1 MTETQALERCRD
13 GDPQAF
19 RHLVDQHQDVLFRT
33 ATLMTGSQSL
43 AEVQVRKALHSAWH
57 GLRAVRCRAPV
68 KPWLVRILVRQ
79 DSDRDPRAIPSVR
92 PSHYPRLR
100 HLPPPL
106 GPGETDPQRHQV
118 RRAFGSLGR
127 ADRHALIL
135 CYFADLSDSQLAS
148 VLGLPGDAAE
158 AIRQRALRRLR
169 NRLQTNGAYAVDGAG
184 PFASDQALVD
194 ALRDYFT
201 SATAALSV
209 PADLWDVHESRAPNR
224 SCVDRIRRKVLAAAQ
239 RFWTPLAATGGAAA
253 LASAIVCAVTA

>member
-1 MTETQALERCRD
+1 MTDTQALQRCRH

-19 RHLVDQHQDVLFRT
+19 RHLVDQHQDVLIGT

-43 AEVQVRKALHSAWH
+43 AEVQVRKALHSAWY
-57 GLRAVRCRAPV
+57 GLQAARWRAPV
-68 KPWLVRILVRQ
+68 KPWLIRILVRQ

-92 PSHYPRLR
+92 PSHHPRLR

-106 GPGETDPQRHQV
+106 DPGETDPERHQV
-118 RRAFGSLGR
+118 RRAFGSLGP

-148 VLGLPGDAAE
+148 VLGLPGDAGE
-158 AIRQRALRRLR
+158 SIRQRALRRLR
-169 NRLQTNGAYAVDGAG
+169 NRLQTNGVYEVDGAG
-184 PFASDQALVD
+184 RFASDQALIA
-194 ALRDYFT
+194 ALREYFT

-209 PADLWDVHESRAPNR
+209 PPDLWDGHESRSPRR

-253 LASAIVCAVTA
+253 LASAIVCAATA